1 MTAAGL
7 LSNLNRKRR
16 AWPTDWICL
25 TGGEPLIQDIE
36 LLVELLH
43 KNGFQVQ
50 IETNGTNYQNLK
62 FDWVTV
68 SPKPPGYEVA
78 PEFLDQARE
87 VKLVVSKEMSFPVLR
102 RIRSNFPAGV
112 PIFLQPQSNR
122 IESRSRAMHIL
133 RRALVEGLPDIRLGV
148 QLHKI
153 YNVR

>member
-7 LSNLNRKRR
+7 LANLNRKRR

-25 TGGEPLIQDIE
+25 TGGEPLTQDLGPLID
-36 LLVELLH
+36 LFH
-43 KNGFQVQ
+43 KNKFQVQ
-50 IETNGTNYQNLK
+50 IETNGTNYQDLK

-68 SPKPPGYEVA
+68 SPKPPCYEVA
-78 PEFLDQARE
+78 PEFLNLARE

-102 RIRSNFPAGV
+102 RVRSNFLAGV
-112 PIFLQPQSNR
+112 PIFLQPESNR
-122 IESRSRAMHIL
+122 IESRSQAMRLL